1 MPYRGRSNISS
12 MCKQHEK
19 PGGKQLLLNA
29 QMDISRSVSPA
40 ALTRDTE
47 PSSHPKKPNLII
59 KPPIFRISNSLGAA
73 YDSPDSSPFRT
84 AMEYPSS
91 SSSFRAAMHR
101 NASVPIPEVR
111 FSPPDSEAEDY
122 GEIVDT
128 ELDALALNQ
137 LQPRLQ
143 ASMRALKAEKDDH
156 RAMPGRSPSEPL
168 LGIKKQKVIELVS
181 QARSVSEGREAGSKR
196 KRGTTSQSY
205 GEAEGKEAE
214 IKRQHIEL
222 EHASASEAREAD
234 LTRKRMPL
242 SSNPLTEMERA
253 EARALT
259 ERCRSAPS
267 RRKLQD
273 QLLTIK
279 STVKQPN
286 FKNLSSISP
295 QLPPGPINRRQI
307 LSNKS
312 HASIR
317 APKPRLAKI
326 SGRMGTARKWIKKML
341 RKETDRASSG
351 KVEWEEDAE
360 YDDNDD
366 EDEDDED
373 KNADEDDN
381 EVSNKVDRKENRL
394 RDYRRQKTHLKRFT
408 PSVDS
413 SAKPP
418 TTEPLPSE
426 PRRRPSPARP
436 QEPGQP
442 TSRAAMEGYF

>member
-1 MPYRGRSNISS
+1 M
-12 MCKQHEK
+12 
-19 PGGKQLLLNA
+19 
-29 QMDISRSVSPA
+29 SPV
-40 ALTRDTE
+40 ALTRDIE
-47 PSSHPKKPNLII
+47 PSSRPKKPNLTI
-59 KPPIFRISNSLGAA
+59 KPPRFRRSNSLGAA
-73 YDSPDSSPFRT
+73 YDSPDTGPFRT

-168 LGIKKQKVIELVS
+168 LGIQKQKLIEPVS
-181 QARSVSEGREAGSKR
+181 QARSVSEGRESGSKR
-196 KRGTTSQSY
+196 KRGTASQSS
-205 GEAEGKEAE
+205 GEAEGKDAE
-214 IKRQHIEL
+214 IKRQHIKL

-242 SSNPLTEMERA
+242 SSNPLTEIERA
-253 EARALT
+253 EARTLT

-267 RRKLQD
+267 RHKLQD

-279 STVKQPN
+279 SAVKQQHLRS
-286 FKNLSSISP
+286 LSSIPP
-295 QLPPGPINRRQI
+295 QLPLGPVNRQPT
-307 LSNKS
+307 SSKKS

-341 RKETDRASSG
+341 RKETDHARDG

-360 YDDNDD
+360 CDDNDD
-366 EDEDDED
+366 EDDEADEADEADEDDED

-381 EVSNKVDRKENRL
+381 GVSDKVDRKENRL
-394 RDYRRQKTHLKRFT
+394 RESRCQRTRLKRFT
-408 PSVDS
+408 PMVYS
-413 SAKPP
+413 SAKSLA
-418 TTEPLPSE
+418 TEPLPSE
-426 PRRRPSPARP
+426 PRRLPSPTRP
-436 QEPGQP
+436 QAPGQP

>member
-1 MPYRGRSNISS
+1 M
-12 MCKQHEK
+12 
-19 PGGKQLLLNA
+19 
-29 QMDISRSVSPA
+29 SPA

-47 PSSHPKKPNLII
+47 PSSCPKKPNLTI
-59 KPPIFRISNSLGAA
+59 KPPRFRRSNSLGAA

-84 AMEYPSS
+84 AIEYPSS
-91 SSSFRAAMHR
+91 SSSFRAAIHR
-101 NASVPIPEVR
+101 NASVTIPEVR

-122 GEIVDT
+122 GEFIDT
-128 ELDALALNQ
+128 ELDAIDLNQ

-156 RAMPGRSPSEPL
+156 RAMPSRSPSEPL
-168 LGIKKQKVIELVS
+168 LGIQKQKVIEPVS
-181 QARSVSEGREAGSKR
+181 QARSVSEGRESGSKR
-196 KRGTTSQSY
+196 KRGTTSQSC

-214 IKRQHIEL
+214 IKRQHVEL

-242 SSNPLTEMERA
+242 SSNPLTEIERA
-253 EARALT
+253 EARTLT
-259 ERCRSAPS
+259 ERCRSPPS
-267 RRKLQD
+267 GRKLQD

-279 STVKQPN
+279 STVKQPQ
-286 FKNLSSISP
+286 FRNLSSVSP
-295 QLPPGPINRRQI
+295 QLPPGPVNRRPI

-312 HASIR
+312 HASVR

-341 RKETDRASSG
+341 RKETDHTSDG
-351 KVEWEEDAE
+351 KGEWEEDAE

-366 EDEDDED
+366 NNYNDDEDEDDED
-373 KNADEDDN
+373 ENADEDGN
-381 EVSNKVDRKENRL
+381 GVSDKVDLKENRL
-394 RDYRRQKTHLKRFT
+394 RDCRRQKNRLKRFT
-408 PSVDS
+408 PMVNS

-418 TTEPLPSE
+418 TTGPLPFE
-426 PRRRPSPARP
+426 LRRRPSPARP
-436 QEPGQP
+436 QAPGQP